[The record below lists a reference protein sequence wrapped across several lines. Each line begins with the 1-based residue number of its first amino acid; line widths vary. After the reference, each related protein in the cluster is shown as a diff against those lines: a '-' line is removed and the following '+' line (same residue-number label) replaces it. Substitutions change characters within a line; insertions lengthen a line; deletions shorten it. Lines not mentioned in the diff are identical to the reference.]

1 MTESITRKEFLRLA
15 AAATTST
22 ALAGYAG
29 GVAAQ
34 NTASDAAPVA
44 AGNQRR
50 TLIRGADLLTMDPT
64 LGEQLATDV
73 LVDNG
78 RVEAIGT
85 GLSAEGAEV
94 IDAQGM
100 ILMPGM
106 IDGHRHVWET
116 ISMGHMSK
124 LAPSVYPYFPWANA
138 AVISMEP
145 EDHYIAELA
154 GGLQAVDS
162 GVTSIVD
169 FAHCAD
175 TEAKTMS
182 AAQGLKESGIGGW
195 FTFQLGKSTPPIKL
209 GDTINSLEIF
219 GGARR
224 ADGGATEEH
233 WNTVDRLQQD
243 LFNDSSAPLQLGLAP
258 ALGTG
263 SPIDEIKDDW
273 ARVRSTGV
281 QLLAAHMHKPNPN
294 RRYPAGVMGHT
305 DSGVPDLQD
314 AGLLGP
320 DYHVAHA
327 NRLTAE
333 ELQMFKI
340 NGCHIAATT
349 MGEFPYMGWG
359 AWRGPSVHGRARAA
373 GVAVGIGM
381 DVPLALPGDY
391 FEHVR
396 GSFWNQYT
404 SPEGLAIANTYQG
417 ADSLDFVTALGAK
430 AIRRG
435 EQTGSITV
443 GKSADLVLLSTDRF
457 GFGTLG
463 SLANRVVTFASRED
477 IDSVWI
483 AGQAKKRHGEMLG
496 VDWSSIKAR
505 LQEAQDRVHQKMD
518 TITWNVVF
526 PDS

>member
-1 MTESITRKEFLRLA
+1 MTENITRKEFFRLA
-15 AAATTST
+15 AAAGAST

-29 GVAAQ
+29 RAAAQ
-34 NTASDAAPVA
+34 NAAPDPA
-44 AGNQRR
+44 PAGAGDQPR
-50 TLIRGADLLTMDPT
+50 TLIRGADVLTMDPT

-73 LVDNG
+73 LMENG
-78 RVEAIGT
+78 RIVAVGK
-85 GLSAEGAEV
+85 GLAADGAEV
-94 IDAQGM
+94 IDAHGM

-116 ISMGHMSK
+116 ISMGYMSK
-124 LAPSVYPYFPWANA
+124 LAPSVYPYFPWANS
-138 AVISMEP
+138 AVIAMEP

-169 FAHCAD
+169 YAHCAD
-175 TEAKTMS
+175 TEAKVVA
-182 AAQGLKESGIGGW
+182 AAQGLKDSGIGGY
-195 FTFQLGKSTPPIKL
+195 FAFQLGRSTPPIKL
-209 GDTINSLEIF
+209 GDTVDSLEIF
-219 GGARR
+219 GGGRR
-224 ADGGATEEH
+224 ATEEQ
-233 WNTVDRLQQD
+233 WDTAERLQQD
-243 LFNDSSAPLQLGLAP
+243 VFDDRSAPLQLALAP
-258 ALGTG
+258 ARGTG
-263 SPIDEIKDDW
+263 SPIDEIRDDW

-281 QLLAAHMHKPNPN
+281 DLLVGHMHKPNPN

-305 DSGVPDLQD
+305 DSGVPDLQE

-333 ELQMFKI
+333 ELQMFRI

-359 AWRGPSVHGRARAA
+359 AWRGPSVHGRAREA

-404 SPEGLAIANTYQG
+404 SPEGLAIANRYQG
-417 ADSLDFVTALGAK
+417 IDSLDFVTALGAK

-435 EQTGSITV
+435 EKTGSITV
-443 GKSADLVLLSTDRF
+443 GKSADLVLLNTDRF

-496 VDWSSIKAR
+496 VDWASIKSR
-505 LQEAQDRVHQKMD
+505 LQEAQDRVHQKID
-518 TITWNVVF
+518 TVTWNVVF